1 MSMTRTPSRRLV
13 VPALLAV
20 LAVASAC
27 TGTSGEDTTVPSV
40 MPPTSAPTTTTVA
53 STPPETT
60 PEPEPLPTVPDEY
73 ASAAFDAWVAG
84 DDAVLERML
93 APEALEDLR
102 QVNADPSADWEFS
115 RCEGAA
121 GSSYCEWIGPDGALT
136 FRVAN
141 EAAANG
147 EDHAIA
153 EVITTGG

>member
-1 MSMTRTPSRRLV
+1 
-13 VPALLAV
+13 
-20 LAVASAC
+20 
-27 TGTSGEDTTVPSV
+27 
-40 MPPTSAPTTTTVA
+40 
-53 STPPETT
+53 ETT

-73 ASAAFDAWVAG
+73 ASAAFDAWVTG

-121 GSSYCEWIGPDGALT
+121 CSSYCEWIGPDGALT

-141 EAAANG
+141 EAASNG

-153 EVITTGG
+153 EVITTGGCFGAGLSSPPDGRWTGAGHRKGSPRRMAWGWWVVRAGVAPATSGFSARRSTN

>member
-1 MSMTRTPSRRLV
+1 MTRTPSRRLV

-40 MPPTSAPTTTTVA
+40 MPPTSAPTTTTTVA

-141 EAAANG
+141 EAASNG

>member
-136 FRVAN
+136 FRVVN

>member
-1 MSMTRTPSRRLV
+1 MTRTPSRRLV

-40 MPPTSAPTTTTVA
+40 RPPTSAPTTTTVA

>member
-1 MSMTRTPSRRLV
+1 MTRTPSRRLV